1 MSLDPAV
8 EAAIESGQIATL
20 DLIRFDIPGRDPVG
34 YHMGG
39 RPYTYNGLTYL
50 PNRWL
55 DMGEMRGDLGV
66 AVSAREVTFSNI
78 PTNDPNDLI
87 NILETLSYTNAP
99 VIISHLA
106 GVPESNEVLGVLA
119 SSIYEI
125 NEVRYEEGATGA
137 NGESTL
143 TVIIELEPP
152 GRSARGQTLVMRSQ
166 EEQQFDNSATDTC
179 LEYASVVQTVP
190 VEWGQ
195 RSG

>member
-20 DLIRFDIPGRDPVG
+20 DLIRFDLPGKSVG

-55 DMGEMRGDLGV
+55 SMGDMRGDLGV
-66 AVSAREVTFSNI
+66 AVSTRELVFSNV
-78 PTNDPNDLI
+78 PTDDPDDAI
-87 NILETLSYTNAP
+87 NVLESFAYTNAP
-99 VIISHLA
+99 VIISHLL

-125 NEVRYEEGATGA
+125 NEVRYEEGAAGD
-137 NGESTL
+137 NGERTL
-143 TVIIELEPP
+143 TVIVELEPP
-152 GRSARGQTLVMRSQ
+152 GRSARGSTLVKRAQ
-166 EEQQFDNSATDTC
+166 QEQQFDNSATDTC
-179 LEYASVVQTVP
+179 LEYASVVQTIP

-195 RSG
+195 IRR